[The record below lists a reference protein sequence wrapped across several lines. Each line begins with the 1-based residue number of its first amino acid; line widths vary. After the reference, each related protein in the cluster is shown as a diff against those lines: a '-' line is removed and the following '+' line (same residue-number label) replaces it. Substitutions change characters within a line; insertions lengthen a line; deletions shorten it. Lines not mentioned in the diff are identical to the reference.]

1 VTILAPATAS
11 DRSWWKL
18 FWHIFKYQNL
28 IFLRNPFSA
37 FFSLAFPLM
46 FLILFG
52 SLFGNEVVDEA
63 TGVRAVQF
71 LVPSMVMFAMVSSTY
86 INLSI
91 IIAINRD
98 DGVLKRVRG
107 TPLRPSVYM
116 AARIASAVFFALVAV
131 LIQILAGVLIFDVQ
145 IIWRL
150 VPAAV
155 VTLLLGIACFCALG
169 VAVAS
174 VIPNGETAPAVANAT
189 ALPILFIS
197 GVFIPLDQAPSWVRA
212 VGSVFPV
219 RHNFLALRD
228 TFDPFFEG
236 LGFAWGHL
244 AVVALWTLFGVVV
257 AVRYFRWEPRVK
269 G

>member
-1 VTILAPATAS
+1 VTALAPSTVT

-18 FWHIFKYQNL
+18 FWHVFKYQNL

-46 FLILFG
+46 FLLLFG
-52 SLFGNEVVDEA
+52 SLFGNDVVDEA

-71 LVPSMVMFAMVSSTY
+71 LVPSMVLFAVVSSTY
-86 INLSI
+86 INLAI
-91 IIAINRD
+91 IVAINRD

-107 TPLRPSVYM
+107 TPLPSTVYM

-131 LIQILAGVLIFDVQ
+131 LVQILAGVLIFDVQ

-150 VPAAV
+150 APAAV

-169 VAVAS
+169 VAVAA

-197 GVFIPLDQAPSWVRA
+197 GVFIPLDQAPSWLRA
-212 VGSVFPV
+212 IGSVFPV
-219 RHNFLALRD
+219 RHTFLALRD
-228 TFDPFFEG
+228 TFDPYFQG
-236 LGFAWGHL
+236 SGFAWGNL
-244 AVVALWTLFGVVV
+244 AVVALWTLFGVVI
-257 AVRYFRWEPRVK
+257 AVRFFRWEPRTK